1 MKYRVKTKLSNITRL
16 KDGTFSYDQDLV
28 SMKWGTELDSQPD
41 TLVSVVEEHLG
52 DDLNPSDST
61 SQRKVSSNQPTNKK
75 RVH

>member
-1 MKYRVKTKLSNITRL
+1 MKYLVKTKLSNITLL
-16 KDGTFSYDQDLV
+16 KDGTFEYTQDLV

-61 SQRKVSSNQPTNKK
+61 RQHEVTSDKPRDKESI
-75 RVH
+75 